1 MENKDIIIN
10 YNNITH
16 VHNHF
21 QREPVKNITN
31 IHNVQKSVNSNEF
44 RYTYFYPAILQLI
57 LIILIFVLVI
67 CILLENLK
75 NRFKKKGIN
84 NFMLLFLLTI
94 KQPLPFL

>member
-31 IHNVQKSVNSNEF
+31 IHNVQKSVNSSEF
-44 RYTYFYPAILQLI
+44 RYTYFNPKILQLI
-57 LIILIFVLVI
+57 LIIL
-67 CILLENLK
+67 K
-75 NRFKKKGIN
+75 S
-84 NFMLLFLLTI
+84 FLI
-94 KQPLPFL
+94 II